1 MHKEIVLTS
10 VAKSIIKST
19 LSRFIWL
26 NKKKVIINKGKK
38 VDIKYPH
45 SINLIKYYIL
55 IAIFFKISG
64 DETFYNID
72 KKKQI

>member
-1 MHKEIVLTS
+1 MYEEIVLTL

-45 SINLIKYYIL
+45 SIYLIKYNDKNK
-55 IAIFFKISG
+55 A
-64 DETFYNID
+64 NINIMEN
-72 KKKQI
+72 KYEK